1 MTAADT
7 SKLFVTEHQ
16 IKDAGKFG
24 QFFGEVLAPMKNVS
38 VFDAMNHPKF
48 GGNHCLLT
56 VASGDMSKA
65 ICLWRSPSGNLTP
78 AQYQAHVD
86 QFTTAESVSDFVTNV
101 VHPIPAMFG
110 GANMTFENYCKD
122 ILCAADGKPAFGPSI
137 QGKAVFFVCHRNIRK
152 AEWDQ
157 LMGPLFGAVA
167 AGDGTAAGISKAM
180 GVPEGCTCLANIPS
194 TDESAFC
201 MWSMPVGS
209 TEEEFQTMIDGFA
222 KPCTNEVFQ
231 VDTNISS
238 GLRSFH
244 PDVFAAELYAGAKAM
259 IAGSGK

>member
-1 MTAADT
+1 MLSRLFYFQNWILSNDKN
-7 SKLFVTEHQ
+7 SRDCVSLFVMDPNDSFVFSKHRHQ
-16 IKDAGKFG
+16 
-24 QFFGEVLAPMKNVS
+24 
-38 VFDAMNHPKF
+38 
-48 GGNHCLLT
+48 
-56 VASGDMSKA
+56 
-65 ICLWRSPSGNLTP
+65 
-78 AQYQAHVD
+78 
-86 QFTTAESVSDFVTNV
+86 
-101 VHPIPAMFG
+101 
-110 GANMTFENYCKD
+110 
-122 ILCAADGKPAFGPSI
+122 
-137 QGKAVFFVCHRNIRK
+137 
-152 AEWDQ
+152 
-157 LMGPLFGAVA
+157 
-167 AGDGTAAGISKAM
+167 
-180 GVPEGCTCLANIPS
+180 VPEGCTCLANIPS